1 MYCIKMKRTDPE
13 FWTSTFRKIIKM
25 IDMYVD
31 EKNMQN
37 AAINEEIYES
47 KYFNDRRKSETI
59 SSMKQ
64 IEGWDIG

>member
-1 MYCIKMKRTDPE
+1 MYCVKMKRTDPE

-37 AAINEEIYES
+37 AAINGEIYDS
-47 KYFNDRRKSETI
+47 KYFANNEECKTI

>member
-1 MYCIKMKRTDPE
+1 
-13 FWTSTFRKIIKM
+13 
-25 IDMYVD
+25 MYVD

-37 AAINEEIYES
+37 AAINEEVYES
-47 KYFNDRRKSETI
+47 KYFNARRESETI